1 MKIIKLNAT
10 ESTNTYLKNLLRK
23 EEVQDGLIV
32 VAREQ
37 TKGRGQMTNS
47 WSSKSG
53 QSLTFSMFK
62 RYTSLPV
69 SQNAVIT
76 YAVALALEH
85 VLNDLNI
92 PKISI
97 KWPNDIMSYN
107 KKVAGILIE
116 NQLYRDT
123 IASSVIGIGLNV
135 NETEFG
141 DLPQATSLK
150 LATGTQFDLDELLE
164 KLVHALHLQM
174 QRVGAKEY
182 ARLKDTYET
191 ALFRKD
197 KISVFETSS
206 GVIFNGIIKGVTES
220 GALRL
225 EKEDGLVE
233 NFQLKEIK
241 MHF

>member
-1 MKIIKLNAT
+1 LKIIKLNAT
-10 ESTNTYLKNLLRK
+10 ESTNTYLKNLLRN
-23 EEVQDGLIV
+23 EEVQDGLTV

-37 TKGRGQMTNS
+37 SKGRGQMTNS

-76 YAVALALEH
+76 YAVSLALQH
-85 VLNDLNI
+85 VLNSLHI
-92 PKISI
+92 PKVSI

-107 KKVAGILIE
+107 KKLAGILIE

-123 IASSVIGIGLNV
+123 IASSVIGVGLNV
-135 NETEFG
+135 NETEFD

-150 LATGTQFDLDELLE
+150 LATGTHFDLDELLE
-164 KLVHALHLQM
+164 KLVYAVQLQM
-174 QRVGAKEY
+174 QRVEAKEY
-182 ARLKDTYET
+182 ASLKDEYET
-191 ALFRKD
+191 SLFKKD
-197 KISVFETSS
+197 VISVFETSS
-206 GVIFNGIIKGVTES
+206 GNVFNGVIRGVTET

-225 EKEDGLVE
+225 EKEGGLVE

-241 MHF
+241 MRF